1 MKIKREYHKRK
12 KGQLHTKKMFWF
24 VLFLAALAFNIIPI
38 KIQEMK
44 AIKDIQNQKEIA
56 DNIIRFHIIANSD
69 SKEDQNLKLEVKDI
83 VVERLQKELN
93 QTRNLEEARG
103 VIQKNLS
110 MIEQTAK
117 EVIEQKGYNYKVS
130 AMLGQREFPV
140 KVYGDM
146 VFPAG
151 EYEALQVKIGTAEGK
166 NWWCVMFPTLCF
178 VDGTYSVVPEE
189 SKEQL
194 QDTLTKEEYQSLLLE
209 NKGKIQ
215 VKWKIGDWWNHI
227 TKK

>member
-1 MKIKREYHKRK
+1 MKRK
-12 KGQLHTKKMFWF
+12 EEYDKEKEGQLHTKKMFWF
-24 VLFLAALAFNIIPI
+24 VLFLAALAFNIIPV
-38 KIQEMK
+38 KIQEIK

-69 SKEDQNLKLEVKDI
+69 SKEDQSLKLEVKDI
-83 VVERLQKELN
+83 VVKELQKELN
-93 QTRNLEEARG
+93 KTKDLKEARG

-117 EVIEQKGYNYKVS
+117 DVIEQKGYHYEVS
-130 AMLGQREFPV
+130 AMLGQKEFPV
-140 KVYGDM
+140 KIYGDM

-194 QDTLTKEEYQSLLLE
+194 QDTLTEEEYQSLLLE
-209 NKGKIQ
+209 NRGKIQ
-215 VKWKIGDWWNHI
+215 VKWKIGSWWNRI
-227 TKK
+227 INK